1 MSSKRIK
8 KVKGGAEKLRD
19 KKKQEEERKS
29 LANSML
35 RYVLEE
41 NENGDG
47 NENENVNAENV
58 QNENEDEVMKDNEEK
73 EAFDVKEYLIE
84 GDINDPGNWERVDN
98 KLRDFLVDKGPIERL
113 PVDYHFPR
121 DSIGRSFSHLSYTR
135 RITNGEKQ
143 DRRWLIYSTAKD
155 KAFCFCC
162 KLFPQENTAYQ
173 LATNGYN
180 DWRNISQTLKEHE
193 RSHKHVIC
201 MTQWMDLEVR
211 LRTSQTIDKHIQEE
225 INKEKKHWRDVLL
238 RTIALVKG
246 LAKKNIAFRGR
257 SEKIH
262 EDDNGNFL
270 GMMEVFADFDPVIK
284 EHFRRIDKREIR
296 YHYLSHRIQDELIK
310 MIGTEVKKM
319 ILEKI
324 QCAKYFSVILDT
336 TPDCSNREQMS
347 LVIRCV
353 DISDT
358 SPKIQE
364 FFLSFLEVKDKTGE
378 GLFETLQD
386 VLLNLGL
393 SIDDIRG
400 QGYDNGSNMKGKNKG
415 VQKRLLEINSRAVYT
430 PCGCHSLNLLLT
442 DIASSSTIAIRDALF
457 HLAENSDNPKT
468 RSEAESLAMSEVHG
482 IGSFEFLFGMIIWY
496 ELLFVVNKVSKIL
509 QSEDMDID
517 IALSQL
523 EGLVAFLKNYRE
535 TGFDAA
541 KGEAERIA
549 IEMEVEPVFSVKA
562 KRLRKRKRH
571 HDEEPEIS
579 GEDVILAAE
588 ENFRINYFI
597 TIVDQGLVSLET
609 RFDQLQSYE
618 KTFGFLFDLKKLM
631 LANDDKLMASCL
643 NLEASLKHGNH
654 FDIDGNDLFL
664 ELKLLK
670 GALPKEIKK
679 VVEIL
684 DYLKKLE
691 SCYPNTWTAYR
702 IMMTI
707 PVSVASAE
715 RSFSKLKLIKSYLR
729 SSMSQERLNGLS
741 ILSIERRMAEKLD
754 YTCLMNEFAGRNARR
769 IKFQN

>member
-35 RYVLEE
+35 RYVTRSETPKIDEVLEE

-98 KLRDFLVDKGPIERL
+98 KLRDFLD
-113 PVDYHFPR
+113 
-121 DSIGRSFSHLSYTR
+121 
-135 RITNGEKQ
+135 
-143 DRRWLIYSTAKD
+143 
-155 KAFCFCC
+155 
-162 KLFPQENTAYQ
+162 NTAYQ

-310 MIGTEVKKM
+310 MLGTEVKKM

-400 QGYDNGSNMKGKNKG
+400 QGYDIFRDIVNGITVKPLS
-415 VQKRLLEINSRAVYT
+415 QTRWESRIKSIKAIRFQA
-430 PCGCHSLNLLLT
+430 PQ
-442 DIASSSTIAIRDALF
+442 IRDALF

-468 RSEAESLAMSEVHG
+468 RS
-482 IGSFEFLFGMIIWY
+482 
-496 ELLFVVNKVSKIL
+496 
-509 QSEDMDID
+509 
-517 IALSQL
+517 
-523 EGLVAFLKNYRE
+523 
-535 TGFDAA
+535 
-541 KGEAERIA
+541 
-549 IEMEVEPVFSVKA
+549 EMEVEPVFSVKA

-597 TIVDQGLVSLET
+597 KIVDQGLVSLET